1 MDLNASL
8 LTCKDL
14 QPITKRRLKVLGII
28 TKACEALNI
37 KPVLVGGCA
46 VEFYTMGGYATYD
59 IDVVVANYEAFSK
72 IMAGLDFKKE
82 GRHWMREDIDIVL
95 EAPSSDLTD
104 ETAPQTQVEIDG
116 FTAYILGIE
125 DLIIDR
131 LNAAV
136 HWQSKEDEKWVGELL
151 RAAKQ
156 IDLEYLKQR
165 AKATQ
170 TDVLLSRI
178 LKA

>member
-1 MDLNASL
+1 MDLRQAL
-8 LTCKDL
+8 IACKDL

-28 TKACEALNI
+28 TAACKPLGL

-46 VEFYTMGGYATYD
+46 VEFYTMGGYATFD
-59 IDVVVANYEAFSK
+59 IDVVVANHSKFSQV
-72 IMAGLDFKKE
+72 MSELEFKKA
-82 GRHWMREDIDIVL
+82 GRHWIREDIDIVI
-95 EAPSSDLTD
+95 EAPSSDLSN

-116 FTAYILGIE
+116 FTAYVLGIE

-136 HWQSKEDEKWVGELL
+136 HWQSKEDEKWAGELL
-151 RAAKQ
+151 RATKQ
-156 IDLEYLKQR
+156 IDLNYLKTR
-165 AKATQ
+165 AEATQ
-170 TDVLLSRI
+170 TDALLSRI